1 MTKSGEWTAA
11 AERSRWL
18 AELAEAVA
26 QAQRLARAL
35 GAPEGKCAPAKE
47 VYRRLESVRIE
58 VEALRRGGWGT
69 SPTKIDPNWMN
80 LMPKSERR
88 PAD

>member
-1 MTKSGEWTAA
+1 MRKSAGWTAA

-35 GAPEGKCAPAKE
+35 DAPEGNCPPARR
-47 VYRRLESVRIE
+47 VYGRLESIRIE
-58 VEALRRGGWGT
+58 IESLRRGSWGAR
-69 SPTKIDPNWMN
+69 PIEIDPQWMSFFPLDKGQKN
-80 LMPKSERR
+80 
-88 PAD
+88 